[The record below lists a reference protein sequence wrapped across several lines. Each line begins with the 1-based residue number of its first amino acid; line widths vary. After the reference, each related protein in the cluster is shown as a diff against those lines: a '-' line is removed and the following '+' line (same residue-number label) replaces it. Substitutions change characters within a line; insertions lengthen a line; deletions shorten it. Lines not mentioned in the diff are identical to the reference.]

1 MHARASTGER
11 YGYQASQQDRDKTD
25 ALTGQVNSNL
35 SQFDG
40 PVQSTP
46 FYKSMLS
53 QGTTSTN
60 QAYDNSK
67 RNMRMSMEGAGVGGA
82 SGAVQ
87 GNDAAMEGQR
97 SSALGQ
103 VGNNATLAST
113 NMQMAANQQKL
124 GEAGMYSG
132 AGLGYFGDANQAE
145 LERLKNQSGMGQA
158 AMQAAMMAA
167 IAA

>member
-1 MHARASTGER
+1 MHGRASTGER
-11 YGYQASQQDRDKTD
+11 YGYARSQNDSDKAD
-25 ALTGQVNSNL
+25 AQTGQVNSNL

-46 FYKSMLS
+46 FYKSMLQ
-53 QGTTSTN
+53 QGTSSTN
-60 QAYDNSK
+60 QAYDNAK
-67 RNMRMSMEGAGVGGA
+67 RNMRTSMEGAGIGGS

-103 VGNNATLAST
+103 VGTNATQAATGLQ
-113 NMQMAANQQKL
+113 MQANQQRL

-145 LERLKNQSGMGQA
+145 IERLKSQSGLGQM

-167 IAA
+167 TA